1 MNRSWPEFYRRW
13 RREGLEAGACREA
26 GGSPAPPPERLLQ
39 AVWRHQRLLR
49 DRLRTL
55 DGRRL
60 RILHP
65 GFHNVE
71 AGPDFQGAVVQF
83 EGEPARAGDVEV
95 DVAASG
101 WEGHGHH
108 TNPAYGRVILHV
120 VWEPA
125 AAAGPGRPTM
135 ALCESLD
142 APLEELE
149 EWLGSEAAR
158 RWPEECRGRCF
169 DALGGMAAE
178 GRRELIRQA
187 ARVRFE
193 GKAREVRARARQVGW
208 DAALAETMFR
218 VLGYKHN
225 AWPMQRLAE
234 LVGWGAFEGGVAEA
248 MGEPVLGWQA
258 RLLGL
263 AGMLPE
269 ELSAVPAGSRRYV
282 RRLWDVWWRERS
294 GWLEAILPSAC
305 WHRHGQRPA
314 NHPHRRLALA
324 AHWLARP
331 GLPGEIEAWFVLG
344 QPAAEAIPALGHLL
358 QAGPDEFW
366 DVRCTLRSRGRGE
379 PQPLLGG
386 ARLSGL
392 AVNAILPWLWARA
405 DAGRNEALRGRAEA
419 LYAAWPKGE
428 DNRVLGLARDRLLGP
443 SSGRELRTAADQQ
456 GLLQI
461 VRDFCDRS
469 NAICAGCDFPARLRE
484 LESRG

>member
-1 MNRSWPEFYRRW
+1 MNGSWSEWYRRW
-13 RREGLEAGACREA
+13 RRQGPEA
-26 GGSPAPPPERLLQ
+26 GGCRETRRSPAPPPERLLQ

-71 AGPDFQGAVVQF
+71 AGPDFQAAVVQF
-83 EGEPARAGDVEV
+83 EGEAARTGDVEV

-101 WEGHGHH
+101 WEGHHH
-108 TNPAYGRVILHV
+108 HGNPAYGRVILHV
-120 VWEPA
+120 VWERPA
-125 AAAGPGRPTM
+125 TGAGRPTM
-135 ALCESLD
+135 VLCESLD

-149 EWLGSEAAR
+149 EWLGSEAAH
-158 RWPEECRGRCF
+158 RWPEEYRGRCF
-169 DALGGMAAE
+169 EALGGLAADD
-178 GRRELIRQA
+178 RRELIRQA

-208 DAALAETMFR
+208 DVALAETMFR

-225 AWPMQRLAE
+225 GWPMERLAE
-234 LVGWGAFEGGVAEA
+234 LVGWGGVDRGIAEA
-248 MGEPVLGWQA
+248 SGLTVQAWQA

-269 ELSAVPAGSRRYV
+269 ELSAVPAGNRRYV
-282 RRLWDVWWRERS
+282 RQLWDVWWRERS
-294 GWLEAILPSAC
+294 RWLDAILPSAC

-314 NHPHRRLALA
+314 NHPQRRLALA

-344 QPAAEAIPALGHLL
+344 RPPAEAIPALGQLL

-366 DVRCTLRSRGRGE
+366 DVRWTLRSRGRGKA
-379 PQPLLGG
+379 QPLLGR

-405 DAGRNEALRGRAEA
+405 DAGRNEVLRGRAEA
-419 LYAAWPKGE
+419 LYDAWPKGE
-428 DNRVLGLARDRLLGP
+428 DNRVLGLARERLLG
-443 SSGRELRTAADQQ
+443 SSSRRELRTAADQQ

-469 NAICAGCDFPARLRE
+469 NAICAGCSFPARLGE